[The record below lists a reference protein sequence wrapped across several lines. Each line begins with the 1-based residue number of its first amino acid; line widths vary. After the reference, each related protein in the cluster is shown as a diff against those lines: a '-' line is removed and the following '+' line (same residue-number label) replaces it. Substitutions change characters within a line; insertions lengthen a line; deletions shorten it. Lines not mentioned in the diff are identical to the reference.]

1 MTLYCQLYNIYIDV
15 IYMITQRRGDIKLHQ
30 SKFSVLMG
38 IKVVFIQS
46 LSWYVKV
53 EIVISKEITIIQN
66 YTEIEQNNLYES

>member
-30 SKFSVLMG
+30 SKFSVLTG
-38 IKVVFIQS
+38 IKVVLS
-46 LSWYVKV
+46 LSWYVKI